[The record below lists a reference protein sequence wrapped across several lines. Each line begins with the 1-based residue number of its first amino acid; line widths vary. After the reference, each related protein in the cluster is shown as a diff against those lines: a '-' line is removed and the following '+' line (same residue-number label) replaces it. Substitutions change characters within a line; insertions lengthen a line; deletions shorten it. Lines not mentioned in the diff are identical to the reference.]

1 MSPPPRPAAL
11 PLLLVLAA
19 VAFFADLRFGSV
31 PLAAR
36 DVWQA
41 LSGDDVEDRVRL
53 LVLESRLPRALTA
66 ALAGAA
72 LAVSGLLMQT
82 FFRNPVAGPYLLGVS
97 AGASLG
103 VALVVL
109 SAGGGLVSGALAGG
123 LPLRVLAAGLGAS
136 AMLGVMA
143 LLALRVRD
151 LATLLIIG
159 LMLASFLSAVV
170 GVLQYFAAPDA
181 LRDFVHWTFG
191 SLDHTRGP
199 ALTWLAGASLL
210 GIGLAA
216 ALGPSLDVLGLGED
230 YARSM
235 GVAVVPLRLLVVGVT
250 ALLAGTV
257 TAFCGPVAF
266 IGIAVPHAAR
276 GLLGPSSHRWLVPA
290 SALAGAGLLVAC
302 DLASRLPGLQATL
315 PVNAVT
321 SLIGAPA
328 VVAIVWRQR
337 RLVAFS

>member
-1 MSPPPRPAAL
+1 VSPPPRPAAL
-11 PLLLVLAA
+11 PLLLFLAA
-19 VAFFADLRFGSV
+19 AAFFADLWFGSV
-31 PLAAR
+31 PLAAV

-41 LSGDDVEDRVRL
+41 LTGGEVEDRVRL
-53 LVLESRLPRALTA
+53 LVIESRLPRALTA
-66 ALAGAA
+66 ALAGAS

-82 FFRNPVAGPYLLGVS
+82 FFRNPAAGPYLLGVS

-123 LPLRVLAAGLGAS
+123 LPLRVLAAGLGAC

-143 LLALRVRD
+143 VLALRVRD
-151 LATLLIIG
+151 LATLLVIG

-181 LRDFVHWTFG
+181 LRDFVYWTFG

-199 ALTWLAGASLL
+199 ALGWLAGASVL

-216 ALGPSLDVLGLGED
+216 VLGPSLDVLGLGED

-235 GVAVVPLRLLVVGVT
+235 GVAIVPLRLVVVGVT

-276 GLLGPSSHRWLVPA
+276 GLLGPASHRWLVPA

-302 DLASRLPGLQATL
+302 DLVSRLPGLQATL

-321 SLIGAPA
+321 SLMGAPA

-337 RLVAFS
+337 RLMAFS